1 MTDGTV
7 DYRQIFDAAPAGYL
21 LTRPDG
27 TIVDANRTMYEWTG
41 RGQEAL
47 LGLNLLSL
55 LPAGDRIM
63 FLTHAIPAIES
74 NGSVKELAVEILA
87 ANGERRPVLLAVS
100 RTRKSTGVPTPDVPT
115 PDAFGTAAPELNVV
129 VVFGVHERRLY
140 ERELAA
146 TLRRLEESELERA
159 KLLEEARHQATHD
172 ALTHLPNRTLLTSR
186 LDEALER
193 AGNHGLRV
201 GLLFCDINRFKDIND
216 TYGHAVGD
224 EVLGHVAGR
233 LADAV
238 RGVDTVARYSGDEF
252 VILLPTLE
260 SPEEIAVI
268 ASRIMDSFD
277 PECIVGE
284 SQLRVELAVGQAV
297 TAAMRPMLP
306 EARQELARQLLME
319 ADADM
324 YRSKPRAGSK
334 LETSHAMRG

>member
-87 ANGERRPVLLAVS
+87 ANGERLPVLLAVS
-100 RTRKSTGVPTPDVPT
+100 RTRK
-115 PDAFGTAAPELNVV
+115 PDAFDTAAPELNVV

-193 AGNHGLRV
+193 AGNHGLHV

-252 VILLPTLE
+252 VILLPALE

-268 ASRIMDSFD
+268 ASRILNSFD
-277 PECIVGE
+277 PECIAGE

-306 EARQELARQLLME
+306 EAREELARQLLME

-324 YRSKPRAGSK
+324 YRSKPRAASK
-334 LETSHAMRG
+334 LETSHAM